1 MAKRKN
7 DCNLYNVVK
16 EYLKKQ
22 KFEKTLE
29 LFDSRNDG
37 NKDVNSAM
45 LANFANFLKQRDRKN
60 QNGAFQPIK
69 KVEIYLKHKY
79 RNNIFNE
86 KSSQLTLTFSF
97 QSELI
102 DIRNDQRLL
111 QNRKNLSF
119 QTIL

>member
-37 NKDVNSAM
+37 NRDVNTAM
-45 LANFANFLKQRDRKN
+45 LANFANFLKQRDRNN
-60 QNGAFQPIK
+60 QNGYDDLDFEINFGAFQPIQ
-69 KVEIYLKHKY
+69 KVELYMY
-79 RNNIFNE
+79 
-86 KSSQLTLTFSF
+86 S
-97 QSELI
+97 
-102 DIRNDQRLL
+102 
-111 QNRKNLSF
+111 
-119 QTIL
+119 